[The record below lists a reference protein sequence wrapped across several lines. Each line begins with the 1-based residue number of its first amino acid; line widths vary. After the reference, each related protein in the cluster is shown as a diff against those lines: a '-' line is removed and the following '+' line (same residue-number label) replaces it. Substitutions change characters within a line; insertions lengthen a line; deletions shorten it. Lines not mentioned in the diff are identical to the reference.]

1 MRRFF
6 TSLSL
11 IACAVGLLRTD
22 AWADVKVRLG
32 FPVQVHTAN
41 VMQLRERAKKSGVD
55 LDVSVMRGY
64 PNIQLALATNELDLA
79 VLGFVNIGLMEEK
92 GFRDS
97 KVISG
102 IFSGGQSL
110 TLRNGV
116 IAKTWKDLE
125 GKKIGTAPNSYADL
139 LFKSSAKLGGA
150 DLAKINFVSFAPPG
164 GTPVFVAMRSGDIDG
179 FVFWEPN
186 NAEAVVQGIGSYS
199 SLDIGDNPT
208 GHINGA
214 LAANAEF
221 AAKNRAA
228 VAAVVRALVEAT
240 DALNADPSLF
250 AEAAQRG
257 TGASPD
263 VVRESMPHGKL
274 DYRLRRKEAKAL
286 MRMIHEA
293 GITTIDASP
302 AVDRVFDYTFLEE
315 ATGRSRRELGDD

>member
-1 MRRFF
+1 MSRWDG
-6 TSLSL
+6 
-11 IACAVGLLRTD
+11 A
-22 AWADVKVRLG
+22 
-32 FPVQVHTAN
+32 
-41 VMQLRERAKKSGVD
+41 
-55 LDVSVMRGY
+55 
-64 PNIQLALATNELDLA
+64 
-79 VLGFVNIGLMEEK
+79 
-92 GFRDS
+92 
-97 KVISG
+97 
-102 IFSGGQSL
+102 
-110 TLRNGV
+110 
-116 IAKTWKDLE
+116 
-125 GKKIGTAPNSYADL
+125 
-139 LFKSSAKLGGA
+139 KSSAKLGGA

-186 NAEAVVQGIGSYS
+186 NAEAALQGIGSYS

-257 TGASPD
+257 TGALPD

-286 MRMIHEA
+286 MRMIQEA
-293 GITTIDASP
+293 GITTI
-302 AVDRVFDYTFLEE
+302 
-315 ATGRSRRELGDD
+315 

>member
-1 MRRFF
+1 M
-6 TSLSL
+6 S
-11 IACAVGLLRTD
+11 
-22 AWADVKVRLG
+22 
-32 FPVQVHTAN
+32 
-41 VMQLRERAKKSGVD
+41 
-55 LDVSVMRGY
+55 
-64 PNIQLALATNELDLA
+64 
-79 VLGFVNIGLMEEK
+79 
-92 GFRDS
+92 
-97 KVISG
+97 
-102 IFSGGQSL
+102 
-110 TLRNGV
+110 
-116 IAKTWKDLE
+116 TWD
-125 GKKIGTAPNSYADL
+125 GA
-139 LFKSSAKLGGA
+139 KSSAKLGGA

-186 NAEAVVQGIGSYS
+186 NAEAALQGIGSYS

-221 AAKNRAA
+221 AVKNHAA

-257 TGASPD
+257 TGALPD

>member
-41 VMQLRERAKKSGVD
+41 VMQLRDRAKKSGVD

-79 VLGFVNIGLMEEK
+79 VLGFVKIGLMQEK

-97 KVISG
+97 KVISA

-116 IAKTWKDLE
+116 IAKTWKELE

-186 NAEAVVQGIGSYS
+186 NAEAALQGIGSYS

-208 GHINGA
+208 GHITASKPVAEAPPGRTTRGPSGKSRVVESSTSKPTVCS
-214 LAANAEF
+214 LLGFRTNA
-221 AAKNRAA
+221 RAA
-228 VAAVVRALVEAT
+228 AGNLSSSWVSVTLSCNRTRSSRRISSVRWRANRIQV
-240 DALNADPSLF
+240 S
-250 AEAAQRG
+250 
-257 TGASPD
+257 
-263 VVRESMPHGKL
+263 V
-274 DYRLRRKEAKAL
+274 
-286 MRMIHEA
+286 
-293 GITTIDASP
+293 TTRCSP
-302 AVDRVFDYTFLEE
+302 AGGSERIPGLSS
-315 ATGRSRRELGDD
+315 GK